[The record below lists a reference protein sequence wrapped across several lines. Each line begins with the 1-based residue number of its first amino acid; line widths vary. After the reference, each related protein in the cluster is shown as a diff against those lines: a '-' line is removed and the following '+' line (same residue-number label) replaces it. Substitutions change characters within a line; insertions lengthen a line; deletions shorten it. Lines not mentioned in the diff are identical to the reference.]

1 MDNFVVYKSSA
12 GSGKTYTL
20 MVEYLSL
27 ALKYTNAY
35 SGILA
40 ITFTNKAANEIKQ
53 RIVETLKKLALLTPG
68 NVPENHRQLVD
79 RLVASTNLSEEKLIE
94 NANKVLT
101 TILHNYSDFAVST
114 IDSFMHKVIRS
125 FAFDLKLSM
134 NFEIELDTK
143 GLLNAAVD
151 ELISKV
157 GKDEELTEVLKAYV
171 VRQAESDEGWDIT
184 DDLKSSA
191 SALLKEKMAGL
202 IPALEK
208 RSFSSSD
215 FDKLCHRIKSLDT
228 ACREAGVHALRLID
242 NAGLIPEDFARGS
255 SGIGC
260 YFVKVAEGKK
270 AEYNSYVRS
279 AVEED
284 KWLKKET
291 PQHKITGIT
300 DELKQLVYTVLA
312 IKRELKFLGV
322 IRDNFHSTLL
332 LKKIN
337 DELNNIRQNRNVI
350 SISDFNNLIGEVVL
364 DQPVP
369 FIYLRVGEKFRHFM
383 IDEFQDTS
391 RMQWENLLPLI
402 ENSLAN
408 SRLSMIVGDGKQAI
422 YRFKNGDAEQFVD
435 LPELKNTSDSPF
447 IYDREQLIKQQYD
460 ERFLD
465 TNYRSRQEIVEFNND
480 FFTFAAPQFI
490 PSGLAF
496 YKEVNQQF
504 KPNNTGGM
512 VQLDIVPYD
521 DIVQHVIELVNIARN
536 DGYQFGDIAILTR
549 VNKDAVKIAEALRF
563 EGIKVVS
570 SESLLLSTS
579 HEVNFLVNWVGYLA
593 DSEDK
598 VALQGI
604 IEHILLMKPEL
615 FTGEFYARRPD
626 KAFLIELLGL
636 LKIDLR
642 LNAFEGL
649 SFYDS
654 IELIIR
660 RFSLVSSNPVYIRF
674 FLDEVLKFTQKN
686 SSGASGFLE
695 FWNDNCSKLSVSIA
709 EQIDAVQIL
718 TVHKSKGLDFPLVI
732 FAFPD
737 MKRDK
742 GDLTW
747 DNISVALTNDAENA
761 ELLEMPLVY
770 QYCKDLEETPL
781 GDDYLV
787 EQDRVCLDKFNLY
800 YVAFTRAS
808 ERLYVIVEETK
819 NVNDPPKKLSD
830 LVSSYIAKRNNEQT
844 FGSGEVVNGK
854 YKHEAARDAY
864 RVLNSIDLLYNSG
877 DWVDRITLAKRSP
890 EQWTKLIDQ
899 SNQLFKGEYSEKT
912 SYGKLV
918 HEVLSEIN
926 TFEDQERAVDHIFG
940 IMNEKSTELRSRVLA
955 SLKSLISLP
964 GVMPFFSG
972 GKVIKEQ
979 EIMTPDGECYRPDR
993 IVINDDHTY
1002 VIDFKTGLPNAKH
1015 SAQVLLYMSLIRKMD
1030 YPEPAGY
1037 IIYLG
1042 EQPQLVKVDAPAQTS
1057 LEL

>member
-79 RLVASTNLSEEKLIE
+79 RLADTTNLSEEKLIE

-143 GLLNAAVD
+143 SLLNAAVD

-191 SALLKEKMAGL
+191 SALFKEKMSGL

-228 ACREAGVHALRLID
+228 TCREAGVHALRLMD
-242 NAGLIPEDFARGS
+242 NAGLTTDDFAYGS
-255 SGIGC
+255 RGIGC
-260 YFVKVAEGKK
+260 YFVKVAEGKP
-270 AEYNSYVRS
+270 AEFNSYMRS
-279 AVEED
+279 AVEEG

-291 PQHKITGIT
+291 PQHKITGIA
-300 DELKQLVYTVLA
+300 DELKQLVHTVLA

-322 IRDNFHSTLL
+322 VRDNFHSTLL

-422 YRFKNGDAEQFVD
+422 YRFKNGDAEQFVG
-435 LPELKNTSDSPF
+435 LPELKNTSNSPF
-447 IYDREQLIKQQYD
+447 IYDREQLLKQQYD
-460 ERFLD
+460 ERFLE

-504 KPNNTGGM
+504 KPDNTGGM
-512 VQLDIVPYD
+512 VHLDIVQPENT
-521 DIVQHVIELVNIARN
+521 VKRVIELVNIARN

-570 SESLLLSTS
+570 SESLLLSTAQ
-579 HEVNFLVNWVGYLA
+579 EVNFLINWVGYLA

-615 FTGEFYARRPD
+615 FTSGFYARRPD
-626 KAFLIELLGL
+626 KAFLVELLDL
-636 LKIDLR
+636 FKVDLR

-660 RFSLVSSNPVYIRF
+660 RFSLVSRNPVYIRF
-674 FLDEVLKFTQKN
+674 FLDEVLEFTQKN

-718 TVHKSKGLDFPLVI
+718 TVHKSKGLDFPVVI
-732 FAFPD
+732 YAFPD

-747 DNISVALTNDAENA
+747 DNISVALNNDPEQV

-770 QYCKDLEETPL
+770 QYSKNLEDTPL
-781 GDDYLV
+781 GDDYLT

-808 ERLYVIVEETK
+808 ERLYVVVEDCKE
-819 NVNDPPKKLSD
+819 NDPPRNLAG
-830 LVSSYIAKRNNEQT
+830 LVSKYIARRNNEKT
-844 FGSGEVVNGK
+844 FGSGGVVKGK

-864 RVLNSIDLLYNSG
+864 RALNSIDLAYNSG
-877 DWVDRITLAKRSP
+877 DWVNRITLAKRSP
-890 EQWTKLIDQ
+890 AQWTKLIDQ
-899 SNQLFKGEYSEKT
+899 SSQLFKGEYSEKT
-912 SYGKLV
+912 SYGTLV

-926 TFEDQERAVDHIFG
+926 TFEDRERAVDHIFG
-940 IMNEKSTELRSRVLA
+940 IMNEKSPELRSRVLA
-955 SLKSLISLP
+955 SLQSLISLQ

-1015 SAQVLLYMSLIRKMD
+1015 SAQVLLYVSLIRKMD